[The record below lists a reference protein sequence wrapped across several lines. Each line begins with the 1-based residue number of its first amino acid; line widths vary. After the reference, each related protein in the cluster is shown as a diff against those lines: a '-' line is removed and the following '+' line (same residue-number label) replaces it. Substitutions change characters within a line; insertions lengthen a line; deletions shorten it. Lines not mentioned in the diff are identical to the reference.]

1 MLGHCE
7 GEARAAG
14 FRRTELMATMP
25 GVPFY
30 RAAGYAALEEVA
42 FRMPD
47 GTIVD
52 FVRMGREL

>member
-1 MLGHCE
+1 
-7 GEARAAG
+7 
-14 FRRTELMATMP
+14 MP

-47 GTIVD
+47 GTTAA